1 MRPMEFE
8 PLYLKKGE
16 ERRLQAGHLWVF
28 SNEVEISRTPLID
41 FDVGAPITI
50 IASNNK
56 VLGTGYVNPHSLI
69 CARLVSRDPHHPFG
83 SSLLIHR
90 LKVAL
95 SLRTSLFPEPYYRLA
110 YGESDGLPGL
120 VIDRY
125 GDILVV
131 QITTAGMERIKETII
146 AALNKVMP
154 SSAIVLRNDG
164 PFRCQEGLESYVEVV
179 QGQIPETIRLL
190 ENGGHFSAPLIVGQK
205 TGWFFD
211 HRLNRAR
218 MQHYVKNKRV
228 LDVFSYLGAWGI
240 QALVA
245 GARQVICV
253 EGSEAAIDFIRH
265 NAKLNPRSDNLIP
278 LHGDAFPILNGLQAD
293 KERFD
298 VVILD
303 PPAFI
308 KRKRDLKE
316 GLAAYRRLNEL
327 AIRLLTRDGILISS
341 SCSSHLQWD
350 IFRDILR
357 RTGRHLDRS
366 IQILEQ
372 GHQSPDHPIHPAIPE
387 TEYLKALICRSL
399 YGA

>member
-1 MRPMEFE
+1 
-8 PLYLKKGE
+8 
-16 ERRLQAGHLWVF
+16 
-28 SNEVEISRTPLID
+28 
-41 FDVGAPITI
+41 
-50 IASNNK
+50 
-56 VLGTGYVNPHSLI
+56 
-69 CARLVSRDPHHPFG
+69 
-83 SSLLIHR
+83 
-90 LKVAL
+90 VAL
-95 SLRTSLFPEPYYRLA
+95 SLRTSLFPEPYYRLI

-120 VIDRY
+120 TIDRY

-131 QITTAGMERIKETII
+131 QITTAGMERIKEII
-146 AALNKVMP
+146 VAALDRVMP
-154 SSAIVLRNDG
+154 RNTIVLRNDG
-164 PFRCQEGLESYVEVV
+164 PIRCLEGLESYVEVT
-179 QGQIPETIRLL
+179 QGEAPEAIRLP
-190 ENGGHFSAPLIVGQK
+190 ENGGHFLAPLIGGQK

-218 MQHYVKNKRV
+218 MQHYVKDKRV

-245 GARQVICV
+245 GARQVFCV
-253 EGSEAAIDFIRH
+253 EESEAAVDFIHR
-265 NAKLNPRSDNLIP
+265 NAKLNRRTDSLIA
-278 LHGDAFPILNGLQAD
+278 LHGEAFSILHTLRAN

-308 KRKRDLKE
+308 KRKKDLKQ

-350 IFRDILR
+350 VFRDILR

>member
-1 MRPMEFE
+1 MEFQ

-28 SNEVEISRTPLID
+28 SNEVDISRTPLID

-50 IASNNK
+50 ITSNNK

-69 CARLVSRDPHHPFG
+69 CARLVSRNPDHPFG
-83 SSLLIHR
+83 PSLLIHR
-90 LKVAL
+90 LRLAL
-95 SLRTSLFPEPYYRLA
+95 SLRTSLFPEPYYRLLF
-110 YGESDGLPGL
+110 GESDSLPGL

-131 QITTAGMERIKETII
+131 QITTAGIERIKEIII
-146 AALNKVMP
+146 AALNSMIP
-154 SSAIVLRNDG
+154 NSAIILRNDG
-164 PFRCQEGLESYVEVV
+164 SFRRQEGLECYVEIV
-179 QGQIPETIRLL
+179 QGQMPETIRLL
-190 ENGGHFSAPLIVGQK
+190 ENGGHFSAPLIGGQK

-253 EGSEAAIDFIRH
+253 EGSETAIDFIRR
-265 NAKLNPRSDNLIP
+265 NAKLNPRADNLIAF
-278 LHGDAFPILNGLQAD
+278 HGDAFTILNDLQAD

-308 KRKRDLKE
+308 KRKKDLKE

>member
-1 MRPMEFE
+1 MEFE

-28 SNEVEISRTPLID
+28 SNEVDISRTPLIN
-41 FDVGAPITI
+41 FGVGAPITI

-69 CARLVSRDPHHPFG
+69 CARLVSRNPDHPFG

-90 LKVAL
+90 LKLAL
-95 SLRTSLFPEPYYRLA
+95 SLRTSLFPEPYYRLVF
-110 YGESDGLPGL
+110 GESDGLPGL
-120 VIDRY
+120 IIDRY
-125 GDILVV
+125 DDILVV
-131 QITTAGMERIKETII
+131 QITTAGMERIKETIM
-146 AALNKVMP
+146 AALNSVMP
-154 SSAIVLRNDG
+154 NSTILLRNDG
-164 PFRCQEGLESYVEVV
+164 PFRRQEKLECYVEVV
-179 QGQIPETIRLL
+179 QGKMPETIRLL
-190 ENGGHFSAPLIVGQK
+190 ENGGHFSAPLIGGQK

-253 EGSEAAIDFIRH
+253 EGSETAIDFIRR
-265 NAKLNPRSDNLIP
+265 NAKLNPRADNLIAF
-278 LHGDAFPILNGLQAD
+278 HGDAFTILNGLQAD

-308 KRKRDLKE
+308 KRKKDLKE

-387 TEYLKALICRSL
+387 TEYLKALICRSI
-399 YGA
+399 YGTS

>member
-1 MRPMEFE
+1 M
-8 PLYLKKGE
+8 
-16 ERRLQAGHLWVF
+16 
-28 SNEVEISRTPLID
+28 
-41 FDVGAPITI
+41 
-50 IASNNK
+50 
-56 VLGTGYVNPHSLI
+56 
-69 CARLVSRDPHHPFG
+69 
-83 SSLLIHR
+83 
-90 LKVAL
+90 
-95 SLRTSLFPEPYYRLA
+95 
-110 YGESDGLPGL
+110 
-120 VIDRY
+120 
-125 GDILVV
+125 
-131 QITTAGMERIKETII
+131 
-146 AALNKVMP
+146 
-154 SSAIVLRNDG
+154 
-164 PFRCQEGLESYVEVV
+164 
-179 QGQIPETIRLL
+179 PETIRLL
-190 ENGGHFSAPLIVGQK
+190 ENGGHFSAPLIGGQK

-218 MQHYVKNKRV
+218 MQHYVKDKRV

-253 EGSEAAIDFIRH
+253 EGSETAIDFIRR
-265 NAKLNPRSDNLIP
+265 NAKLNPRADNLIAF
-278 LHGDAFPILNGLQAD
+278 HGDAFTILNDLQAD

-308 KRKRDLKE
+308 KRKKDLKE